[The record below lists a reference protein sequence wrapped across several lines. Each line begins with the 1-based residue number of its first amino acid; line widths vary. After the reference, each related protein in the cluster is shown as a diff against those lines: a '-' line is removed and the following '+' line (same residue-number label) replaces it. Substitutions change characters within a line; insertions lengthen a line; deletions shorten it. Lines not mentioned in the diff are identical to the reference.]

1 MPWGRRLLAVVLVV
15 CARACT
21 KFEINVDRDPAFDVA
36 RQSTWDWV
44 PIKLLGPI
52 DQRLP
57 DPYLGKKLVRT
68 VTSVL
73 EAKGYRESPDN
84 PDLWVNYRLLT
95 DTHTDLDA
103 VPAYGLGWWS
113 NIHADWDTYERG
125 SLVLDIIDVKTR
137 ALVWRGIASARL
149 LSHASYEKRSERTE
163 EVARKL
169 LASFPNHQ

>member
-1 MPWGRRLLAVVLVV
+1 
-15 CARACT
+15 
-21 KFEINVDRDPAFDVA
+21 
-36 RQSTWDWV
+36 
-44 PIKLLGPI
+44 
-52 DQRLP
+52 
-57 DPYLGKKLVRT
+57 GKKLVRT

-73 EAKGYRESPDN
+73 EGKGYRESPAD

-103 VPAYGLGWWS
+103 VPAYSLGWWS
-113 NIHADWDTYERG
+113 NVHADWDTYERG

-149 LSHASYEKRSERTE
+149 LSHASYEKRAERVE
-163 EVARKL
+163 EVAQKL

>member
-1 MPWGRRLLAVVLVV
+1 MPWGRWLLAVVLVV
-15 CARACT
+15 CASACT
-21 KFEINVDRDPAFDVA
+21 KFEIKVDRDPAFDVA
-36 RQSTWDWV
+36 RKATWDWV

-95 DTHTDLDA
+95 DTQTDLDA
-103 VPAYGLGWWS
+103 DPDLQKRLYEGFFESWYRKPGLGGFMIWEWTPGDAGPEDKGYTPKNKPAQEVVREWIS
-113 NIHADWDTYERG
+113 
-125 SLVLDIIDVKTR
+125 KP
-137 ALVWRGIASARL
+137 WR
-149 LSHASYEKRSERTE
+149 
-163 EVARKL
+163 
-169 LASFPNHQ
+169 

>member
-1 MPWGRRLLAVVLVV
+1 MPLGRRLLAVLLVV
-15 CARACT
+15 CASACT
-21 KFEINVDRDPAFDVA
+21 KFDIKVDRDPAYDVA
-36 RQSTWDWV
+36 RKTTWDWV

-57 DPYLGKKLVRT
+57 DPYLGKRLVAT
-68 VTSVL
+68 VAATLAS
-73 EAKGYRESPDN
+73 KGYNESPND

-95 DTHTDLDA
+95 DTRTDLDA

-113 NIHADWDTYERG
+113 NVHADWDTYERG
-125 SLVLDIIDVKTR
+125 SLVLDVIDVKTR

-149 LSHASYEKRSERTE
+149 LSHASFEKRSERTQ

-169 LASFPNHQ
+169 LESFPNHQ